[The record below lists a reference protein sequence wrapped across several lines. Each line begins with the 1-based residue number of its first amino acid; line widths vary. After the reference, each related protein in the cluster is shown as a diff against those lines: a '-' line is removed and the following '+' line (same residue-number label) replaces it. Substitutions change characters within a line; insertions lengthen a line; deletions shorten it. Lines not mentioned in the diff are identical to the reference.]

1 MKKYITKP
9 FMKKAEK
16 ELKTEERTGK
26 VKRGKKKKVIASCFD
41 YLPIRKYDERLDCF
55 VIKDNRYLDIVK
67 ILPRDIANMSED
79 DINRNIYYLIKA
91 YKTIGDDLKFIS
103 MNFPLDTSTQREF
116 LERKLEKGNNVQKKW
131 LNRQINELFLSE
143 TGVDTRQFFL
153 MYFSENEEKLLK
165 SRRNILDAF
174 SNSNFRLAEEISRLE
189 KVNVIKKLNNMNTQI
204 SIFEEEEI
212 APDITD
218 YRKEELDKNLFEVI
232 QPRGG
237 ISFSK
242 SSYARSGDGFSRCI
256 RIYALPTYINEF
268 WIEDLFNFQSTICTF
283 DMSTKDLKIIKE
295 NINKSISEERSRE
308 MAARNHEE
316 YYNANKKK
324 NELENLF
331 DEVSRLGEVIKL
343 VDFRIFISC
352 KTLTELEEK
361 TAEILASLESS
372 SYKGTLMLNEQ
383 KREFESLFE
392 KSIESHEKAFSM
404 KGLNLTATQ
413 LAMGFPFNYS
423 DLLDEKGTL
432 LGFSKTGGAVLYN
445 PFTKTSKR
453 KYYNSLI
460 TGDMGSGKSTLLK
473 KLLKT
478 AASYGDIIRV
488 FDVSGEFQYL
498 IEEFGGK
505 IINCSGR
512 EGMLNPLE
520 ILKSGDDEKISYAN
534 HITKLQTFFLTISPE
549 LKGEGKTSLANF
561 LKSFYEIYGLDPDR
575 KEKIT
580 GLPAEKYPT
589 LSNFKSYLE
598 NCLLKIKE
606 LDKHAETDVETN
618 LNVDSARTISSI
630 LNTVSNLINNY
641 KSVFDGVTTIDD
653 ISKEQIV
660 CFDIS
665 AIKDL
670 GDVFKAQMQI
680 LVALCWDNAVSNGSK
695 MKRLWESTPQEERN
709 NLDIV
714 NTLVLIDESH
724 RWVNTSNPLI
734 LDMIARYEREARK
747 YFAGIALA
755 SQSIRDFMPEAGEN
769 IDKIKTL
776 FELSQ
781 YKFMFKQDSSVKE
794 LLKNHFS
801 FSLTLNQIDKIP
813 FLEQGE
819 TILSISGDKS
829 IEFKVWLSKDY
840 EETLFAGGK

>member
-1 MKKYITKP
+1 MKKFRKKP
-9 FMKKAEK
+9 FTKDVKNVDKKIEK
-16 ELKTEERTGK
+16 EEKPK
-26 VKRGKKKKVIASCFD
+26 KRKPKVIPNCFD
-41 YLPIRKYDERLDCF
+41 YLPIRKYEDKLDCF
-55 VIKDNRYLDIVK
+55 TLKDNKYLDIVK
-67 ILPRDIANMSED
+67 ILPRDLANMSED

-91 YKTIGDDLKFIS
+91 FKTIGDDLKFIS

-116 LERKLEKGNNVQKKW
+116 LERKLEKSNNVQKKW
-131 LNRQINELFLSE
+131 LNRQIDELVLSE

-153 MYFSENEEKLLK
+153 MYFADNEDKLLK
-165 SRRNILDAF
+165 SKRNVFDAL
-174 SNSNFRLAEEISRLE
+174 SNGSFKLVEEMSKLE
-189 KVNVIKKLNNMNTQI
+189 KINIIKKLNNMNTHI
-204 SIFEEEEI
+204 SIFEEEDLNL
-212 APDITD
+212 DIGTFK
-218 YRKEELDKNLFEVI
+218 KEEIDKNLFEII

-237 ISFSK
+237 ISFAK
-242 SSYARSGDGFSRCI
+242 ESYVRCGDGFSRCI

-268 WIEDLFNFQSTICTF
+268 WIDDVFNFQSTICTF
-283 DMSTKDLKIIKE
+283 DMSTKDLKVIKE

-316 YYNANKKK
+316 YYDANKKK
-324 NELENLF
+324 NELMELF
-331 DEVSRLGEVIKL
+331 DEVNRLGEVIKL
-343 VDFRIFISC
+343 VDFRIYLSC
-352 KTLTELEEK
+352 DTLSELEEK
-361 TAEILASLESS
+361 TAEILTSLKST

-383 KREFESLFE
+383 KREFESIFE
-392 KSIESHEKAFSM
+392 KSTESHEKPFSM
-404 KGLNLTATQ
+404 KGLNLTTTQ

-423 DLLDEKGTL
+423 DLLDENGTL
-432 LGFSKTGGAVLYN
+432 LGFSKTGGAILYN
-445 PFTKTSKR
+445 PFTKTNKR

-473 KLLKT
+473 KLLKSS
-478 AASYGDIIRV
+478 ASLGDIVRV
-488 FDVSGEFQYL
+488 FDVSGEFRYL

-520 ILKSGDDEKISYAN
+520 ILKSGENDEISYSN

-549 LKGEGKTSLANF
+549 LDGEAKTSLANF
-561 LKSFYEIYGLDPDR
+561 LKSFYEIYELTPDCAD
-575 KEKIT
+575 KIT
-580 GLPAEKYPT
+580 GLPAERYPT
-589 LSNFKSYLE
+589 LSHFKNYLE

-606 LDKHAETDVETN
+606 LDRHAETDVETN
-618 LNVDSARTISSI
+618 LNVDNARLISSI

-641 KSVFDGVTTIDD
+641 KNVFDGTTTIDD
-653 ISKEQIV
+653 ISREQIV

-665 AIKDL
+665 SIKDL
-670 GDVFKAQMQI
+670 DDVFKAQMQI
-680 LVALCWDNAVSNGSK
+680 LVALCWDNAVTNGSK
-695 MKRLWESTPQEERN
+695 MKELWETTKEDEKKD
-709 NLDIV
+709 LDIV

-734 LDMIARYEREARK
+734 LDMITRYEREARK

-769 IDKIKTL
+769 VDKIKTL

-819 TILSISGDKS
+819 TIMSISGDKS
-829 IEFKVWLSKDY
+829 IEFKVWLSKNY